1 LNIEVQKLN
10 PAMTR
15 AEVGQTNFQ
24 SAIEHLDAVDWTFLK
39 DEKLSA
45 PFWSSI
51 KGFAPPPIYEAFHA
65 LAKKASPSAR
75 DISQDLKKALAKLKA
90 R

>member
-1 LNIEVQKLN
+1 VQKLN

-15 AEVGQTNFQ
+15 AEVGQTTFQ

-45 PFWSSI
+45 PFWISV
-51 KGFAPPPIYEAFHA
+51 KGFAPHQ
-65 LAKKASPSAR
+65 ST
-75 DISQDLKKALAKLKA
+75 KLSTL
-90 R
+90 